1 MLRGKLLAILNSG
14 SATNKRSLFKVC
26 NNKPFVRILALQ
38 RSLGTRDPVFAS
50 RGRFFNT
57 KASYK
62 GAHQIFK
69 HKGPKGPTKEL
80 LLTQASNSI
89 ERFMI
94 HIKWPLMR
102 NNRPFSTD
110 DFSAFVSWFL
120 MGHALWIILGT
131 TTFVLVGT
139 HIIYPLDWIR
149 GLLRLMYPARQDD
162 DDEISQSGKKKD
174 DGLVAYLTNKV
185 LSNGLGVDL
194 EFNKGEVLP
203 AFHDGKL
210 RFKNLKVF
218 TVNSEKQESDCNG
231 EKYAF
236 IGTINQMDVSLSF
249 REWYEGRGLINE
261 LEIKG
266 LQGKLYNFEKATTD
280 TARKY
285 DTSNWAPSIGH
296 YGDIMHYQY
305 DLAAHHEEELQLARR
320 RQHENRALN
329 TFLLGQKY
337 ELSNVKVLD
346 SYVEMISP
354 SRDTSLKISI
364 FNGELPRV
372 RGSMLLIDFFNASNV
387 TGTINDSMFTIHKRQ
402 EHDRSGDEN
411 KMIRFKLNGI
421 NLGNLSEVN
430 PILKLNWIANGNAE
444 IIADIRLIDGNQTE
458 SSNTATDQYKSM
470 SETLSKLL
478 KSLLSETAFSPAYD
492 KNSDN
497 PERDEYTLLKSALA
511 GIYQTFTS
519 LNPDFKDKVEN
530 GEYLSSDY
538 AMVNF
543 KIKFYNLKASMPKQ
557 LPVSSS
563 QLPFISLPNLR
574 SLVAFINNMDHREA
588 KELTIK
594 TTAIEKL
601 DELRNV
607 NKITDTKVFDE
618 IIYGIYEELQKII
631 KLDEKEVL
639 ERKSQLWS
647 HSLASQLLLFGLGI
661 IA

>member
-1 MLRGKLLAILNSG
+1 MV
-14 SATNKRSLFKVC
+14 NKGFTINEGSLFKFRG
-26 NNKPFVRILALQ
+26 NKPLFSILSLQ
-38 RSLGTRDPVFAS
+38 RDLGTKDFAFTS
-50 RGRFFNT
+50 KRRYFNS
-57 KASYK
+57 KACCK
-62 GAHQIFK
+62 GAHQILK
-69 HKGPKGPTKEL
+69 QKGPKGPTKEL

-120 MGHALWIILGT
+120 MGHALWISLGT

-149 GLLRLMYPARQDD
+149 SILKLMYPAKQDD
-162 DDEISQSGKKKD
+162 DDESEQNTKRKD
-174 DGLVAYLTNKV
+174 DGLVAYLTNMV
-185 LSNGLGVDL
+185 LSNGLGVDF

-203 AFHDGKL
+203 TFHDGKL
-210 RFKNLKVF
+210 RFKNLKVS
-218 TVNSEKQESDCNG
+218 TVSSEKSESDSKDQ
-231 EKYAF
+231 KYTF
-236 IGTINQMDVSLSF
+236 TGTINQMDVSLSF

-266 LQGKLYNFEKATTD
+266 LQGKLYNFEEATTD
-280 TARKY
+280 ASRKY
-285 DTSNWAPSIGH
+285 DKNNWTPSIGH

-305 DLAAHHEEELQLARR
+305 DLVAHHEEELRLARR
-320 RQHENRALN
+320 RQHENRTLN
-329 TFLLGQKY
+329 IFLLDQKY
-337 ELSNVKVLD
+337 EISNVKVLD

-354 SRDTSLKISI
+354 SRDTSLNISI

-402 EHDRSGDEN
+402 EHGRSGEEN
-411 KMIRFKLNGI
+411 QVIRFKLNGI

-430 PILKLNWIANGNAE
+430 PILKLNWIANGNGE
-444 IIADIRLIDGNQTE
+444 IIADIRLIDGHQTK
-458 SSNTATDQYKSM
+458 SNNTTSDQYKSM

-478 KSLLSETAFSPAYD
+478 RSLLRETAFSPAYD

-497 PERDEYTLLKSALA
+497 LEHDEHTLLKSALA

-519 LNPDFKDKVEN
+519 LNPDFKDKVEK
-530 GEYLSSDY
+530 GESFSSDY

-574 SLVAFINNMDHREA
+574 SLVAFVNNMDHSEA

-618 IIYGIYEELQKII
+618 IIYGIYEELQKLI
-631 KLDEKEVL
+631 KLDEKKVL